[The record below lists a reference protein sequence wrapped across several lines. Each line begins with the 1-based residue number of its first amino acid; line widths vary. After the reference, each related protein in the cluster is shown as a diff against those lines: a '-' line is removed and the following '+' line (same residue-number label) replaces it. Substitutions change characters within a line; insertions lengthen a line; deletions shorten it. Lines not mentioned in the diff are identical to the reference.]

1 MAFVGLLSVVAFVCS
16 PSYEGYFLSNS
27 ESTQIPFEL
36 YHNRVY
42 LPVTVNQREAIHMVL
57 DTGAGMTGLSETT
70 AQSLQLRSSGAAKL
84 VGNGDHLLSV
94 KFAKDV
100 HLRVGDAEL
109 SEKSVLVVPFDQ
121 MEMHEGRPIQG
132 ILGVD
137 LFKRFVV
144 TIDYAAQRLTL
155 SDPGSFDYHGS
166 GVIIPLDFRGEA
178 ALFSAAILPAGGPQV
193 PANLAVDLGTYT
205 ALRLY
210 TPFLKRN
217 RLVPSADRSVDSFDF
232 GTGGEFPV
240 RLGRV
245 AALRLGSLTIAN
257 PATVFP
263 EAKSGATASS
273 AYDGT
278 IGGAILSRF
287 TVILD
292 YPRREM
298 ILEPNEKFQEPF
310 LADTTGLVLEAQQ
323 PDFKTIDVEH
333 VLANSPA
340 AAAGLRP
347 HDVLLQIN
355 GRDAGALGLEAIRS
369 LFCKPASYHVTLM
382 RDTQQIQLE
391 LHAPKPLY

>member
-178 ALFSAAILPAGGPQV
+178 ALF
-193 PANLAVDLGTYT
+193 
-205 ALRLY
+205 
-210 TPFLKRN
+210 
-217 RLVPSADRSVDSFDF
+217 
-232 GTGGEFPV
+232 
-240 RLGRV
+240 
-245 AALRLGSLTIAN
+245 
-257 PATVFP
+257 
-263 EAKSGATASS
+263 
-273 AYDGT
+273 
-278 IGGAILSRF
+278 
-287 TVILD
+287 
-292 YPRREM
+292 
-298 ILEPNEKFQEPF
+298 
-310 LADTTGLVLEAQQ
+310 
-323 PDFKTIDVEH
+323 
-333 VLANSPA
+333 
-340 AAAGLRP
+340 
-347 HDVLLQIN
+347 
-355 GRDAGALGLEAIRS
+355 
-369 LFCKPASYHVTLM
+369 
-382 RDTQQIQLE
+382 
-391 LHAPKPLY
+391 